1 VCFRPTKRAPPEC
14 GSGWACSTSSWVGTE
29 LAVGKMTRGMAA
41 FGVGTELAVEKMT
54 RGMAAVVAGG
64 GRAPRVRSLAFSWR
78 WRPTNH
84 SRRLKVLPRY
94 QLGRVWLAAVQTSCI
109 VPSLISSGMVCL
121 HPKHRYVECCA
132 LLPHC
137 RLPHVISPRKSP
149 LRTRALEFWT
159 TRRLLPRFSQLST
172 FE

>member
-54 RGMAAVVAGG
+54 RGMAAFGVG
-64 GRAPRVRSLAFSWR
+64 
-78 WRPTNH
+78 TE
-84 SRRLKVLPRY
+84 
-94 QLGRVWLAAVQTSCI
+94 LGRVWLAAVQTSCI
-109 VPSLISSGMVCL
+109 VRSLISSGMVRL

-137 RLPHVISPRKSP
+137 RLPHVISPRKFP